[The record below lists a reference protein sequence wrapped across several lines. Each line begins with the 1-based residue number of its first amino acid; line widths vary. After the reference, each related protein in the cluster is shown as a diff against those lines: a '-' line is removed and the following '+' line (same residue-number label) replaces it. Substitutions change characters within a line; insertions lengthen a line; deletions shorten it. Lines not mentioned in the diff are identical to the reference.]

1 MLIIIS
7 GKPASGKTAT
17 AKALAALISDLVI
30 IHDDTPFPSQEEA
43 AVGIHIVTRQ
53 LCGIVPDWAQQE
65 NDPSVLRLYTQEAKL
80 ARKAHNWDMLSRRVA
95 TLLSDD
101 DSDLIAIG
109 DAVVD
114 FYENEVD

>member
-7 GKPASGKTAT
+7 GKPGSGKTAT
-17 AKALAALISDLVI
+17 AEFLAGNLLPVTLLHDEGQFPAEADLGL
-30 IHDDTPFPSQEEA
+30 
-43 AVGIHIVTRQ
+43 GIHIVTRQ
-53 LCGIVPDWAQQE
+53 LCGIVPDWAQRE
-65 NDPSVLRLYTQEAKL
+65 GDPRILRLYTQEAKL
-80 ARKAHNWDMLSRRVA
+80 AYKARNWDMLSLRLA

-114 FYENEVD
+114 FYENEVE